1 MKKTSLAQK
10 LLNVFQDSEDKNLEG
25 FKAFD
30 EGIAKLKAELRDKI
44 QVNTLDE
51 VNSELDKFKRKIDI
65 DPLIQSVDTL
75 RENFGDQVE
84 VLISQLNDRV
94 AELSNLNTK
103 TANASNERVDELNDE
118 ISSVRG
124 QIKDLIT
131 QKNSEL
137 QSLRENIDVQTE
149 SIRTEIKKEISS
161 KVSLVKKDLE
171 SLVEDIGVS
180 KKETNKSIEEVNK
193 KFPELRTE
201 IMSRLSERGSGNMNR
216 NIAIGGNTSV
226 LSKFTD
232 INLKAGSNVT
242 ITYSNNQTTKYTDVT
257 ISATGG
263 GGSVGGVVRS
273 INTVNT
279 SQTMGNTAGTDYVYL
294 CSAGI
299 KIDLPTASMN
309 TNLYTVKNVSN
320 SSVLIAGTIDGDV
333 NGIIMPVQ
341 YTSVDLIS
349 NDTDWNIT

>member
-1 MKKTSLAQK
+1 
-10 LLNVFQDSEDKNLEG
+10 
-25 FKAFD
+25 
-30 EGIAKLKAELRDKI
+30 
-44 QVNTLDE
+44 
-51 VNSELDKFKRKIDI
+51 
-65 DPLIQSVDTL
+65 
-75 RENFGDQVE
+75 
-84 VLISQLNDRV
+84 
-94 AELSNLNTK
+94 
-103 TANASNERVDELNDE
+103 
-118 ISSVRG
+118 
-124 QIKDLIT
+124 
-131 QKNSEL
+131 
-137 QSLRENIDVQTE
+137 LRENIDVQTE

-232 INLKAGSNVT
+232 INLKAGPNVT
-242 ITYSNNQTTKYTDVT
+242 ITYSNNQATKYTDIT

-294 CSAGI
+294 CNAGI